1 MRMASV
7 RTAVAAGALLAGGMA
22 LAFAVG
28 RDPVGPGP
36 AADTP
41 PAAVLPPAAL
51 PAAPE
56 TVPRN
61 ATEVRLSFAP
71 VARAAQPAVVNIF
84 TARVVGNRV
93 VRNPMTRAFESLP
106 RVENSLGSGVIVD
119 PKGLIVTNNHVIQGA
134 DQILV
139 ALPDRREY
147 PARVVFAEPRMD
159 LALLE
164 VDPRGSKLPAIRFG
178 DSDRA
183 EVGDLV
189 LAIGNPFGVG
199 QTVTQGIVSA
209 VARSGLGVS
218 DSQFFLQTDAAINS
232 GNSGGALV
240 GMDGAL
246 IGINT
251 AIYSQDGGSV
261 GIGFA
266 IPSNMVRKFLK
277 SAGSGRVVTAWM
289 GVEAEALTTET
300 AEAAGLALPNGVL
313 VSGVSPGSP
322 AARAGLKP
330 GDIIEAVDG
339 KRVADPTTL
348 RYRIAMLDVGSQV
361 PLSVIRGGDRRA
373 VLLEAAPPP
382 ETPARDLTRLGNG
395 SILAGVA
402 VANLSPAL
410 AQELGAGLPE
420 RGVVV
425 VEVAAGAPAR
435 RLAAPRPGDILEAI
449 NGRPIRTVGDVGPAL
464 GESPG
469 RTLFRVSRFGQRV
482 ECLFEAPASARC
494 ANAG

>member
-1 MRMASV
+1 MLMAGL
-7 RTAVAAGALLAGGMA
+7 RTAVAAGALLAGGVALA
-22 LAFAVG
+22 LAFG
-28 RDPVGPGP
+28 RDGGDGQAARLDGPVAVADAPVVP
-36 AADTP
+36 KSAA
-41 PAAVLPPAAL
+41 
-51 PAAPE
+51 
-56 TVPRN
+56 
-61 ATEVRLSFAP
+61 EVSLSFAP

-84 TARVVGNRV
+84 TARVVGNRI

-119 PKGLIVTNNHVIQGA
+119 PKGLIVTNNHVIEGA

-139 ALPDRREY
+139 ALADRREY

-164 VDPRGSKLPAIRFG
+164 VDPKGARLPAIRFG

-322 AARAGLKP
+322 AARAGLRP
-330 GDIIEAVDG
+330 GDIIEGVDG
-339 KRVADPTTL
+339 KRITDPTVL
-348 RYRIAMLDVGSQV
+348 RYRIAMLDVGSRV
-361 PLSVIRGGDRRA
+361 PLSVIRGGERRT
-373 VLLEAAPPP
+373 VILEAAPPP
-382 ETPARDLTRLGNG
+382 EVPARSLTRLEAGTILG
-395 SILAGVA
+395 GVSI
-402 VANLSPAL
+402 ANLSPAL

-420 RGVVV
+420 RGGVV

-435 RLAAPRPGDILEAI
+435 SLPAPRPGDILEAV
-449 NGRPIRTVGDVGPAL
+449 NGRPIRTVSDVARAL
-464 GESPG
+464 AESPG

-482 ECLFEAPASARC
+482 ECLFEAPALARC
-494 ANAG
+494 ASGA